1 VVARL
6 FRRQRALDP
15 QEVFRAVG
23 RVASE
28 LATLRATGRPLRR
41 RETFSTGTTIHTSR
55 QSCSKAGKREYSR

>member
-1 VVARL
+1 VARL

-28 LATLRATGRPLRR
+28 LGSIARPPPSPESAMTARPLRR
-41 RETFSTGTTIHTSR
+41 RETSSPAVFGPD
-55 QSCSKAGKREYSR
+55 